1 MYHKA
6 LTFADHATAAAVL
19 ASRDPREHKAL
30 GKKVRGFSDHAWHR
44 VKRAVVVQ
52 GNMLKF
58 ATGSADKADPFVY
71 PPPPLV
77 RGRPAA
83 ASKQDEEKREVR
95 LEELLLATGDR
106 ELVEAAPRD
115 RVWGVGFE
123 AEEAERVRLT
133 CREKWGKN
141 YLGKALM
148 EVRERLRR
156 AKEEGQRVEERR
168 ETEEEVANEEVVGR
182 MKR

>member
-6 LTFADHATAAAVL
+6 LTFHDHASAAAVL
-19 ASRDPREHKAL
+19 ASADPREHKAL
-30 GKKVRGFSDHAWHR
+30 GKKIRGFSDHEWDR
-44 VKRAVVVQ
+44 VKWGVVVQ

-58 ATGSADKADPFVY
+58 GQGRAPRSDGFVY
-71 PPPPLV
+71 PPPVLD
-77 RGRPAA
+77 RGRP
-83 ASKQDEEKREVR
+83 KKGQGRDVEEVSLK
-95 LEELLLATGDR
+95 ELLLATGDR

-148 EVRERLRR
+148 EVRERIR
-156 AKEEGQRVEERR
+156 AEEGVQAQAVGERGG
-168 ETEEEVANEEVVGR
+168 TEEVAAHGVVEQGD
-182 MKR
+182 